1 MDKIT
6 FGLAIGGIFTGVL
19 VTYSVAKY
27 YFKKGQKEKALTPYL
42 QFSSR
47 LFQKIDPELKES
59 LILEYKGRP
68 IENMSQAQFLIA
80 NTGDFAIRDI
90 IEPLKLTLP
99 KEKLVFSANLI
110 HIQPEGRK
118 IDCRIDEEENSN
130 SIILDIPLLNKGE
143 FFVLKIL
150 YQDYELEEAEEEQTE
165 KKREKASNY
174 QFSITADDLPPN
186 LEIQRLPFSY
196 YEREKDKTYDW
207 SAFWVAVIFGA
218 LSIIIFGVLYSFK
231 TSSNN
236 KYLLNFEV
244 FFNSATFN
252 VYNIFILLLA
262 IIGLLTFIL
271 TIIGAVAAISEIT
284 PDKKRKFTVPSELR
298 RKERY
303 HIFDEFRS

>member
-6 FGLAIGGIFTGVL
+6 IGLTIGGLFTGIL
-19 VTYSVAKY
+19 VTYFVAKY

-42 QFSSR
+42 QFYSR

-68 IENMSQAQFLIA
+68 IENISQAQFVIA

-99 KEKLVFSANLI
+99 KEKLIFSANLI
-110 HIQPEGRK
+110 HIEPRGRK

-150 YQDYELEEAEEEQTE
+150 YQDYEIEEAEEEQTE
-165 KKREKASNY
+165 KKKKKASNY

-196 YEREKDKTYDW
+196 FEREKNKAYDW
-207 SAFWVAVIFGA
+207 AGFWVAVIFGA
-218 LSIIIFGVLYSFK
+218 LSTIIFGVLYSFK

-262 IIGLLTFIL
+262 IIGLLIFIIA
-271 TIIGAVAAISEIT
+271 IIGAVAAISEIT
-284 PDKKRKFTVPSELR
+284 PDKKPKFTVPSELR
-298 RKERY
+298 RKERH
-303 HIFDEFRS
+303 HIFDDFMS

>member
-1 MDKIT
+1 MDSIT
-6 FGLAIGGIFTGVL
+6 IGLTIGGIFIGVL
-19 VTYSVAKY
+19 VTYFVAKY
-27 YFKKGQKEKALTPYL
+27 YFKKGQKEKSLTPYL

-47 LFQKIDPELKES
+47 LFQKIDPELKGN

-68 IENMSQAQFLIA
+68 IENMSQAQFVIA

-99 KEKLVFSANLI
+99 KENLIFSANLI

-118 IDCRIDEEENSN
+118 IDCRTDEEENSN
-130 SIILDIPLLNKGE
+130 NIIIDIPLLNKGE
-143 FFVLKIL
+143 FFVLKLL
-150 YQDYELEEAEEEQTE
+150 YQDYEQEEAEEEQTE
-165 KKREKASNY
+165 KKQEKASKY

-196 YEREKDKTYDW
+196 YEGEKNKTYDW
-207 SAFWVAVIFGA
+207 FGFWIAVIFGV
-218 LSIIIFGVLYSFK
+218 LSTSIFGVLYSFN

-244 FFNSATFN
+244 FFNSSTFN

-262 IIGLLTFIL
+262 IIGLFTFIL
-271 TIIGAVAAISEIT
+271 AIIGAIIAISDIT
-284 PDKKRKFTVPSELR
+284 PDKKPIFTVPLELR
-298 RKERY
+298 RKER
-303 HIFDEFRS
+303 HRIFDEFMH

>member
-6 FGLAIGGIFTGVL
+6 IGLTIGGIFTGVL
-19 VTYSVAKY
+19 VSYFVAKH

-42 QFSSR
+42 QFSSK

-59 LILEYKGRP
+59 LIIEYKGRP
-68 IENMSQAQFLIA
+68 IENMSQAQFVIA

-99 KEKLVFSANLI
+99 KEKLIFSANVI

-150 YQDYELEEAEEEQTE
+150 YQDYELEEAQEEQTE
-165 KKREKASNY
+165 KKRKKASNY

-186 LEIQRLPFSY
+186 FEIQQLPYSY
-196 YEREKDKTYDW
+196 YEKEKDETYDW
-207 SAFWVAVIFGA
+207 TGFWFALIFGA
-218 LSIIIFGVLYSFK
+218 LSAIIFGVLYSFN

-252 VYNIFILLLA
+252 VYNVFILLLA
-262 IIGLLTFIL
+262 IIGLLAFIL
-271 TIIGAVAAISEIT
+271 AIIGSIGAIGEIS
-284 PDKKRKFTVPSELR
+284 PDKKTKFTVPSELR
-298 RKERY
+298 KKKRY
-303 HIFDEFRS
+303 HIFDEFMS